1 MDSPGHV
8 DFSSEVSSALRLS
21 DGAVVLVDVVEGVSA
36 QTHTVLRQA
45 FEEKVKTCLVL
56 NKLDKLMIDGHMDA
70 LEIYLHLNQIIEQVN
85 SIVAEL
91 ISKDY
96 LGQATPSQDQEGG
109 VDTSGGDD
117 GADED
122 ALEQKENELFFCPEK
137 GNVAFSSAMD
147 CWAFNL
153 TIFARK
159 LAAKF
164 GMNPRV
170 LQKFL
175 WGEYYYSEKKV
186 FRQPRHD
193 RHRPMFVQFVL
204 DPLLAEYRKHFD
216 VIDSSQAGEVK
227 EARIKVK
234 AQFTK
239 WMPMEKGILGM
250 VV

>member
-96 LGQATPSQDQEGG
+96 LGQATPSTQDQEGG
-109 VDTSGGDD
+109 LDTSA
-117 GADED
+117 ADEGAEDD
-122 ALEQKENELFFCPEK
+122 ALE
-137 GNVAFSSAMD
+137 
-147 CWAFNL
+147 
-153 TIFARK
+153 
-159 LAAKF
+159 
-164 GMNPRV
+164 
-170 LQKFL
+170 
-175 WGEYYYSEKKV
+175 
-186 FRQPRHD
+186 
-193 RHRPMFVQFVL
+193 
-204 DPLLAEYRKHFD
+204 
-216 VIDSSQAGEVK
+216 
-227 EARIKVK
+227 
-234 AQFTK
+234 
-239 WMPMEKGILGM
+239 
-250 VV
+250 